1 MKTVLRDLVKRIPAS
16 YVKTKPGGFQADY
29 VSHADIQQILLAKI
43 GPCSQEVKELIY
55 NAERQVQGCIL
66 RVTYE
71 IDGKTVV
78 IEEAGD
84 VERPGANNGAN
95 AKNAVSDAIKRCA
108 MRVGVGLHLWSQDNY
123 VLDKLAQSDSADE
136 EETDA
141 E

>member
-16 YVKTKPGGFQADY
+16 YVKTKPGGFAADY
-29 VSHADIQQILLAKI
+29 VSHADIQQILLAKL

-55 NAERQVQGCIL
+55 NAEHQLQGCIL

-71 IDGKTVV
+71 IDGQTVV

-95 AKNAVSDAIKRCA
+95 AKNAVSDAVKRCA
-108 MRVGVGLHLWSQDNY
+108 MRVGVGLHLWSQENY
-123 VLDKLAQSDSADE
+123 VLDQMAQDGEEDE
-136 EETDA
+136 A
-141 E
+141 

>member
-43 GPCSQEVKELIY
+43 GPCTQEVKELIY
-55 NAERQVQGCIL
+55 NAEHQLQGCIL
-66 RVTYE
+66 RMTYE
-71 IDGKTVV
+71 IDGQTVV

-95 AKNAVSDAIKRCA
+95 AKNAVSDAVKRCA
-108 MRVGVGLHLWSQDNY
+108 MRVGVGLHLWSQENY
-123 VLDKLAQSDSADE
+123 VLDQMAQDGEEDE
-136 EETDA
+136 T
-141 E
+141 

>member
-43 GPCSQEVKELIY
+43 GPCTQEVKELIY
-55 NAERQVQGCIL
+55 NAEHQLQGCIL
-66 RVTYE
+66 RMTYE
-71 IDGKTVV
+71 VDGQTVV

-95 AKNAVSDAIKRCA
+95 AKNAVSDAVKRCA
-108 MRVGVGLHLWSQDNY
+108 MRPYWCRTPFVVTRKLCSGQVGPGRRGR
-123 VLDKLAQSDSADE
+123 
-136 EETDA
+136 
-141 E
+141 